1 MDIDVCLR
9 LLYLETFSAEKLFAI
24 LAQDIPLAELVT
36 YSAQQLMLLGFTQN
50 QAERWLKINDNEID
64 LTRRWLEK
72 QNHAL
77 VTILDEDYPDL
88 LKEIS
93 DPPIALFVKGDKR
106 LLMRLQLAIVGSRNP
121 TSMGKETAFDFAN
134 YLTDAGLM
142 MTSGLATGIDA
153 AAHRGA
159 LEAGGKTVAVCGAGL
174 NTIYPTVNREL
185 ATQIVA
191 SGALISEFPL
201 HAGPQPYHFPKRN
214 RIISGLSL
222 GVLVV
227 EAARRSGSLIT
238 ARLASE
244 QGREVFAI
252 PGSIHNPL
260 TRGCHGLIRQG
271 AKLVET
277 AADVLEE
284 LPPLANVVQ
293 EKHQQQTVEKVDITP
308 ILDKNHQRL
317 LSYID
322 YAPTPI
328 DVLVARS
335 GMKAAEVS
343 SMLLL
348 LELESLVQSEVGGY
362 RKVTKLDRTK

>member
-1 MDIDVCLR
+1 MNTNVWLR

-24 LAQDIPLAELVT
+24 LAQCIPLQDLVT
-36 YSAQQLMLLGFTQN
+36 FSLPKLMALGFTQP
-50 QAERWLKINDNEID
+50 QAERWQTINDEEIKAA
-64 LTRRWLEK
+64 RRWLE
-72 QNHAL
+72 QPNHAL
-77 VTILDEDYPDL
+77 VTILDADYPTL
-88 LKEIS
+88 LKQIS
-93 DPPIALFVKGDKR
+93 DPPIALFVQGDKS
-106 LLMRLQLAIVGSRNP
+106 LLTDLQLAIVGSRNP
-121 TSMGKETAFDFAN
+121 SSMGKETAFAFAS
-134 YLTDAGLM
+134 YLAGVGLII
-142 MTSGLATGIDA
+142 TSGLATGIDA

-159 LEAGGKTVAVCGAGL
+159 LDAGGKTIAVCGTGL
-174 NTIYPTVNREL
+174 NTIYPPRHREL
-185 ATQIVA
+185 AAQIA
-191 SGALISEFPL
+191 TNGALISEFPL
-201 HAGPQPYHFPKRN
+201 PAAVRPYHFPKRN

-260 TRGCHGLIRQG
+260 ARGCHGLIRQG

-284 LPPLANVVQ
+284 LSPLANIAQ
-293 EKHQQQTVEKVDITP
+293 KRPQHKKVEKADPAPT
-308 ILDKNHQRL
+308 LDPNCQRL

-322 YAPTPI
+322 YEPTPV

-335 GMKAAEVS
+335 GMKAEEVS

-348 LELESLVQSEVGGY
+348 LELQSLIQMEAGGY
-362 RKVTKLDRTK
+362 RKINTNIK